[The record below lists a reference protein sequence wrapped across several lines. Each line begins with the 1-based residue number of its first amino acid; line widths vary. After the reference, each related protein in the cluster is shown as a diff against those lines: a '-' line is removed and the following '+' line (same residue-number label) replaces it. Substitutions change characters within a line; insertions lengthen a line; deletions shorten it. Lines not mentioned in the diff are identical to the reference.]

1 MWTPASHGGITR
13 LNFNTGP
20 DAQIWTPDIVV
31 FSASVYPFILALHA
45 CGPQDAKKYK
55 ICVSYETANKT
66 YLFVFYQ
73 LYVKFYK
80 VLRKLLNRLNVYNTR

>member
-1 MWTPASHGGITR
+1 MSADDKARAFRVFLWQNWRDEYLMWTPASHGGITR

-45 CGPQDAKKYK
+45 CGPQDAKK
-55 ICVSYETANKT
+55 I
-66 YLFVFYQ
+66 
-73 LYVKFYK
+73 
-80 VLRKLLNRLNVYNTR
+80 